1 MNKLILNTKLKT
13 VAAVCATIFLTA
25 CGGGGGGGGGSSPDW
40 NSTPTAPGVSNTGS
54 ADTPDTPEPDKPGFG
69 NNCKGYA
76 LCVADH
82 LKPDSTEN
90 APAPNLNINPV
101 AGELPPVLNGYPEAN
116 PRLNFNDL
124 TRYKNAI
131 NLKTAHDLGY
141 KGKGAV
147 VGVVDDDISDYAEL
161 FGSATRISYG
171 CSGHQAGISELDR
184 LACPGIVSDG
194 TEDMNIDPAYLTV
207 KVRPFDVYDNAKLNR
222 VFRDFENPTFQH
234 GAPHSD
240 TLNHMDIVSYLLAGR
255 AVPGY
260 GTGGVAP
267 EAKLVGYDVRDKF
280 DEKNIIEG
288 WQYAI
293 SKGAK
298 IINNSYGVSNVRNDD
313 EYSYSP
319 PNVSDLEHVAQFNMT
334 ADSPSFRKMDEHIRK
349 DGTLFVFAA
358 GNDGLTYGSYEGL
371 LPYAYPKAQ
380 KGLIVAAGVENDG
393 TIAKSSNRCGL
404 MAQWCLS
411 APYQP
416 GVLFKGRQYVDALDK
431 NMVIRGSNDE
441 PLLGLGG
448 RGTSFSAPLVSGTAA
463 LVLGRYP
470 WMSNDNLRTTI
481 LTTAQD
487 IGAKGVDS
495 VYGWGLLNA
504 GKAVK
509 GPAQFAFGMFDANV
523 TGEDTVSFFEN
534 DISGNGGLNKTGDG
548 RLILDGENTYTG
560 VTNVMGGMLSV
571 NKSITSDVYSGS
583 KFHLN
588 DNARVKGNVQ
598 VDVNGFLFGG
608 NNSTID
614 GNLTF
619 TQNGNLFVQLGDV
632 LNVTGKTEFGDTG
645 GIWLG
650 GVSKYYA
657 RPNERLITFLRSEGG
672 ITAKDG
678 QVQRV
683 YADGEMVSRDN
694 VGTATGKDLYYS
706 LRRNNVNTVAMT
718 VKERLDPV
726 LAHNVVQGGRNL
738 ENLMEEADK
747 LSDKELATGSY
758 AQTGRLLIRAQSERT
773 DGTATMLEQLAAGVH
788 ANSTNVFAETQSR
801 RLKSTA
807 DKLDRPLKTGETDVF
822 AETKRDTGDW
832 KHGAASGGL
841 TDFRQTLG
849 VKYQAGEQTTLAAAF
864 DAGQTKWDENTRGS
878 AAVNSFGLNAG
889 VRHNLDNMTFV
900 KALLGYSGYK
910 NKTARLNGVDIR
922 AEGEAEGS
930 LTQAA
935 LLSGFRL
942 PVFGSG
948 LLETEIGTRLD
959 ILRQKAFEE
968 KGGALAWKAD
978 KLSETTPV
986 GLLNVRLTQPLN
998 DKTALFGFAGVE
1010 HDFKKRDYALT
1021 GMFKGANQARGKT
1034 GAWDMP
1040 QTRWNAGLGIR
1051 AELGRGWSAFGN
1063 YEHTGSSRYKS
1074 NSLKAGVGYRF

>member
-40 NSTPTAPGVSNTGS
+40 SSTPTAPGFSNTGS

-101 AGELPPVLNGYPEAN
+101 SGELPSVLNGYPEAN

-147 VGVVDDDISDYAEL
+147 VGVVDNDISDYAEL
-161 FGSATRISYG
+161 FGSTTRISYG

-293 SKGAK
+293 SNGAK
-298 IINNSYGVSNVRNDD
+298 IINNSYGVSDMNDAG
-313 EYSYSP
+313 
-319 PNVSDLEHVAQFNMT
+319 HVAQFN
-334 ADSPSFRKMDEHIRK
+334 ADANSLSFRKMDEHIRK

-448 RGTSFSAPLVSGTAA
+448 RGTSFSAPPCQ
-463 LVLGRYP
+463 R
-470 WMSNDNLRTTI
+470 
-481 LTTAQD
+481 
-487 IGAKGVDS
+487 
-495 VYGWGLLNA
+495 
-504 GKAVK
+504 
-509 GPAQFAFGMFDANV
+509 
-523 TGEDTVSFFEN
+523 
-534 DISGNGGLNKTGDG
+534 NGGASVGP
-548 RLILDGENTYTG
+548 
-560 VTNVMGGMLSV
+560 LSV
-571 NKSITSDVYSGS
+571 D
-583 KFHLN
+583 
-588 DNARVKGNVQ
+588 
-598 VDVNGFLFGG
+598 
-608 NNSTID
+608 
-614 GNLTF
+614 
-619 TQNGNLFVQLGDV
+619 
-632 LNVTGKTEFGDTG
+632 
-645 GIWLG
+645 
-650 GVSKYYA
+650 
-657 RPNERLITFLRSEGG
+657 
-672 ITAKDG
+672 
-678 QVQRV
+678 VQRQPA
-683 YADGEMVSRDN
+683 YHHPDYRAGH
-694 VGTATGKDLYYS
+694 
-706 LRRNNVNTVAMT
+706 RR
-718 VKERLDPV
+718 
-726 LAHNVVQGGRNL
+726 Q
-738 ENLMEEADK
+738 
-747 LSDKELATGSY
+747 
-758 AQTGRLLIRAQSERT
+758 
-773 DGTATMLEQLAAGVH
+773 
-788 ANSTNVFAETQSR
+788 R
-801 RLKSTA
+801 R
-807 DKLDRPLKTGETDVF
+807 
-822 AETKRDTGDW
+822 
-832 KHGAASGGL
+832 
-841 TDFRQTLG
+841 
-849 VKYQAGEQTTLAAAF
+849 
-864 DAGQTKWDENTRGS
+864 GQR
-878 AAVNSFGLNAG
+878 
-889 VRHNLDNMTFV
+889 
-900 KALLGYSGYK
+900 
-910 NKTARLNGVDIR
+910 
-922 AEGEAEGS
+922 
-930 LTQAA
+930 
-935 LLSGFRL
+935 
-942 PVFGSG
+942 
-948 LLETEIGTRLD
+948 
-959 ILRQKAFEE
+959 
-968 KGGALAWKAD
+968 
-978 KLSETTPV
+978 
-986 GLLNVRLTQPLN
+986 VRL
-998 DKTALFGFAGVE
+998 
-1010 HDFKKRDYALT
+1010 
-1021 GMFKGANQARGKT
+1021 
-1034 GAWDMP
+1034 
-1040 QTRWNAGLGIR
+1040 GIAQCR
-1051 AELGRGWSAFGN
+1051 
-1063 YEHTGSSRYKS
+1063 
-1074 NSLKAGVGYRF
+1074 

>member
-25 CGGGGGGGGGSSPDW
+25 CGGGGGGGSSPDW
-40 NSTPTAPGVSNTGS
+40 SSTPTAPGFSNTGG
-54 ADTPDTPEPDKPGFG
+54 ADIPDTPDTPDTPKPDKPGFG
-69 NNCKGYA
+69 NNCKGYPI
-76 LCVADH
+76 CVADH

-90 APAPNLNINPV
+90 APEPNLNINPV

-116 PRLNFNDL
+116 PHLDFNDL

-194 TEDMNIDPAYLTV
+194 TEDMNIDPAYLAV

-222 VFRDFENPTFQH
+222 VFRDFENPTFQQ
-234 GAPHSD
+234 GAPHSG
-240 TLNHMDIVSYLLAGR
+240 TLNHMDEVSYLLAGR

-280 DEKNIIEG
+280 NKEDIIEG
-288 WQYAI
+288 WRFAV
-293 SKGAK
+293 SNGAK
-298 IINNSYGVSNVRNDD
+298 IINNSYGVSDMNDAG
-313 EYSYSP
+313 
-319 PNVSDLEHVAQFNMT
+319 HVAQFN
-334 ADSPSFRKMDEHIRK
+334 ADANSLSFRKMDEHIRK
-349 DGTLFVFAA
+349 DGVLFVFAA
-358 GNDGLTYGSYEGL
+358 GNDGLTYGSYEGFF
-371 LPYAYPKAQ
+371 PYAYPKAQ
-380 KGLIVAAGVENDG
+380 KGLIVAAGVESDG

-441 PLLGLGG
+441 PLLGLGS
-448 RGTSFSAPLVSGTAA
+448 RGTSLSAPLVSGTAA

-504 GKAVK
+504 SKAVK
-509 GPAQFAFGMFDANV
+509 GPALFAFGMFDANV

-683 YADGEMVSRDN
+683 YADGEMVSRDK
-694 VGTATGKDLYYS
+694 VDTATGKDLYYS

-773 DGTATMLEQLAAGVH
+773 DGTATMLEQLAAGIH

-878 AAVNSFGLNAG
+878 ASVNSFGLNAG

-930 LTQAA
+930 LTQTA

-948 LLETEIGTRLD
+948 LLETEIGARLD
-959 ILRQKAFEE
+959 ILRQKAFKE